1 MNRIRHKVCGVL
13 LAGGLAR
20 RMGGGDKCLRP
31 LAGKPILDHIL
42 ERIRPQ
48 ANCLVINANG
58 DPARFDGFGLPVA
71 SDAVE
76 GYAGPLAGVLT
87 GMEWAARHAPVCDLI
102 LTVPSD
108 APFLPHDLAER
119 LEDRMIAEGADIAC
133 ASSGGRT
140 HPPIAL
146 WPVSLAEEL
155 REAMT
160 VEEIRK
166 VDIWTA
172 RYKVAVADWPTD
184 PLDPFFNANRPDDL
198 AEAEK
203 MLAAAV

>member
-1 MNRIRHKVCGVL
+1 
-13 LAGGLAR
+13 
-20 RMGGGDKCLRP
+20 
-31 LAGKPILDHIL
+31 
-42 ERIRPQ
+42 
-48 ANCLVINANG
+48 
-58 DPARFDGFGLPVA
+58 
-71 SDAVE
+71 
-76 GYAGPLAGVLT
+76 
-87 GMEWAARHAPVCDLI
+87 
-102 LTVPSD
+102 
-108 APFLPHDLAER
+108 
-119 LEDRMIAEGADIAC
+119 MIAEGADIAC

-172 RYKVAVADWPTD
+172 RYKVAVADWSTD